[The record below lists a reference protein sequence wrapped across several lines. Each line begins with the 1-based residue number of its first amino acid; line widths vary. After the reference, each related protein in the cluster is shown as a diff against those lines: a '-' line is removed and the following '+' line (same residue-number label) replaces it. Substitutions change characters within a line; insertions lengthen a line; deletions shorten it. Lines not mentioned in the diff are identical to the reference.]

1 MKRMHCD
8 ICDALIDES
17 AGGHNHDCD
26 LSLARGNLY
35 DTPFQA
41 TLVTTMPQDRAGH
54 APDICAGCWDAVQD
68 AIDGRIQGARV
79 IREAAS

>member
-8 ICDALIDES
+8 ICDALIDDAALET
-17 AGGHNHDCD
+17 NHDMD
-26 LSLARGNLY
+26 LTLAP
-35 DTPFQA
+35 DSVFQA
-41 TLVTTMPQDRAGH
+41 NLIITLPSHLAGH

-68 AIDGRIQGARV
+68 AIDNRRIGARV

>member
-8 ICDALIDES
+8 ICDALIDEK
-17 AGGHNHDCD
+17 ALETNHDMD
-26 LSLARGNLY
+26 LALEPGSV
-35 DTPFQA
+35 FQA
-41 TLVTTMPQDRAGH
+41 NLVITLPSHLAGR